1 MIHGDRMG
9 KPDVRV
15 ALIHRDGLTDDER
28 LELITEIQ
36 LLLGGKINVENA
48 SLATPE
54 QTWFAEDTY
63 F

>member
-1 MIHGDRMG
+1 
-9 KPDVRV
+9 
-15 ALIHRDGLTDDER
+15 LIHRDGLTDDQR
-28 LELITEIQ
+28 LELIAEIQ
-36 LLLGGKINVENA
+36 RLLGGKINVENA